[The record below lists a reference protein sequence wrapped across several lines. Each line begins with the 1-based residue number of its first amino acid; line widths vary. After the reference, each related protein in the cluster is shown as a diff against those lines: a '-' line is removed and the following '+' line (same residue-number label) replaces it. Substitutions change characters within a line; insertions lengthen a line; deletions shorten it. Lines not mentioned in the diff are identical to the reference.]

1 MLKRLA
7 VLAVVAFGLAYGAWS
22 QVPGDGGQQQE
33 NTQEQQKTA
42 DPSKPVVAIEA
53 QSGTHKQEQGSE
65 KPSQYPWRELYA
77 PANVPN
83 WVLAFLAG
91 VAGWLALRTLGAIQL
106 QADLMKDQSDLMVG
120 KERAKLRIELDE
132 FRPTKDEHDTYNVA
146 GSVSIYGSTEAFI
159 GKTEIYASIGAGGIL
174 NPLPEWLWGMHLPP
188 VIRSGSEPIPFS
200 VMVMAEDGPAGD
212 EELLPVREA
221 KEFIYCMA
229 KIEFFDAF
237 GKKWVYR
244 LRKRFGFFWS
254 EVQSPGIIG
263 KWDDSGPTTDN
274 GEDRAEVDQPLNL
287 N

>member
-1 MLKRLA
+1 MLKSLA
-7 VLAVVAFGLAYGAWS
+7 IVGLLLGGFYGAWS

-106 QADLMKDQSDLMVG
+106 QADLMKDQSDLMVE

-132 FRPTKDEHDTYNVA
+132 F
-146 GSVSIYGSTEAFI
+146 
-159 GKTEIYASIGAGGIL
+159 
-174 NPLPEWLWGMHLPP
+174 
-188 VIRSGSEPIPFS
+188 
-200 VMVMAEDGPAGD
+200 
-212 EELLPVREA
+212 
-221 KEFIYCMA
+221 
-229 KIEFFDAF
+229 
-237 GKKWVYR
+237 R

-274 GEDRAEVDQPLNL
+274 GEDRAEVDQPPNP